1 MDRHADGYSPGV
13 IRGGDRWP
21 KTLQLVRHGESCGNI
36 ARDSAESAGL
46 AMIDIAERD
55 MDVPLSDRGRD
66 QAAALGRWLADL
78 GRKHPTVVVSSPYV
92 RAQQTARI
100 ALDSAGLNEL
110 DVVVDERLRER
121 EFGVLDRLTK
131 LGIEE
136 RFPGEAEARR
146 RVGKFYHRP
155 AGGESWCDVALRV
168 RSALDS
174 LTREHGGEQLLIV
187 AHQVV
192 ILMFRYVLERMTE
205 QEILAIDREFQMA
218 NCSVTTYVHDPRVG
232 RGGGMRLECFDETIH
247 LADAGAAV
255 TAEPDSPLGI
265 R

>member
-1 MDRHADGYSPGV
+1 
-13 IRGGDRWP
+13 
-21 KTLQLVRHGESCGNI
+21 VRHGESCGNL
-36 ARDSAESAGL
+36 ARDSAEAAGL
-46 AMIDIAERD
+46 AVIDVAERD
-55 MDVPLSDRGRD
+55 MDVALSERGRG
-66 QAAALGRWLADL
+66 QAAALGRWLSDN
-78 GRKHPTVVVSSPYV
+78 RRRQPTVTVSSPYV

-100 ALDSAGLNEL
+100 ALDVAGLDEAEL
-110 DVVVDERLRER
+110 VIDERLRER

-136 RFPGEAEARR
+136 RFPEEAAARH

-174 LTREHGGEQLLIV
+174 VTREHAGERLLIV

-192 ILMFRYVLERMTE
+192 ILMFRYVLEHMTE
-205 QEILAIDREFQMA
+205 QEILDVDRRYQLA
-218 NCSVTTYVHDPRVG
+218 NCSVTTYVHDSHLG
-232 RGGGMRLECFDETIH
+232 SAGGMRLERFDETTH
-247 LADAGAAV
+247 LAEAGAAV
-255 TAEPDSPLGI
+255 TAEPDTPLGA

>member
-1 MDRHADGYSPGV
+1 M
-13 IRGGDRWP
+13 
-21 KTLQLVRHGESCGNI
+21 QLVRHGESCGNV

-46 AMIDIAERD
+46 PMIDIAERD

-66 QAAALGRWLADL
+66 QASALGRWLGDL
-78 GRKHPTVVVSSPYV
+78 GRKHPTVVVSSPYL

-100 ALDSAGLNEL
+100 ALDVAGLDQLE
-110 DVVVDERLRER
+110 VVVDERLRER

-131 LGIEE
+131 LGIEQ
-136 RFPGEAEARR
+136 RFPAEAEARR

-174 LTREHGGEQLLIV
+174 VTREHGGERLLVV

-192 ILMFRYVLERMTE
+192 ILMFRYVLEHMTE

-218 NCSVTTYVHDPRVG
+218 NCSVTTFVQDAHAG
-232 RGGGMRLECFDETIH
+232 RGGGMRLEKFDETIH
-247 LADAGAAV
+247 LADAGAPV
-255 TAEPDSPLGI
+255 TAEPDSPIGA